1 MHRGEGG
8 GVESMHRYIH
18 ISLGDITAQ
27 THLGL
32 QQDSTASTK
41 LQTEDLAISITQ
53 KQAVNTT
60 CSTVSGV

>member
-1 MHRGEGG
+1 
-8 GVESMHRYIH
+8 MHRYIH

-32 QQDSTASTK
+32 QQDSTVSTK
-41 LQTEDLAISITQ
+41 LQTEDFAISITQ

-60 CSTVSGV
+60 CSTVSGE